1 MYANPANSR
10 PRILPRCGC
19 FSDRTRCE
27 TMIAHARNSNSSEA
41 LNWKDH
47 IVVNP
52 DVLIGK
58 PIIKGTR
65 ISVELLLDRFADG
78 WSYDEILEAYPHLT
92 REQVQ
97 AALAFAA
104 ELFKRPLLAAVATP
118 RDDG

>member
-1 MYANPANSR
+1 
-10 PRILPRCGC
+10 
-19 FSDRTRCE
+19 
-27 TMIAHARNSNSSEA
+27 MIANARNFESRA
-41 LNWKDH
+41 AMNWKDH
-47 IVVNP
+47 IVFNP

-97 AALAFAA
+97 AAVAFAA
-104 ELFKRPLLAAVATP
+104 ELFKEDRFIAIGRIAP
-118 RDDG
+118 

>member
-1 MYANPANSR
+1 M
-10 PRILPRCGC
+10 
-19 FSDRTRCE
+19 
-27 TMIAHARNSNSSEA
+27 
-41 LNWKDH
+41 NWKDH

-92 REQVQ
+92 REQKTTSNDSEQ
-97 AALAFAA
+97 QDL
-104 ELFKRPLLAAVATP
+104 RATKP
-118 RDDG
+118 TT